1 MITVI
6 LLLFPVLASL
16 LILAF
21 PPAKAKHAA
30 LTFSVIELLLVVYAW
45 ISAEPT
51 GAYQFVCEVPWVSSL
66 GISFKVGMDGIS
78 LLLVILTSLLVPLI
92 VLSTFQRNIDRPGVF
107 YALVLFM
114 QAGLTGVF
122 VSLDAF
128 LFYVAWEA
136 ALIPIY
142 FISALW
148 GGENR
153 VKATFKFLIYT
164 IVGSFFMLVGIIYLY
179 LQTPGAHTFDISAFY
194 ALDLSYQQQ
203 VWVFFAF
210 FIAFAIKMPLFPF
223 HTWQPDTYAAAPTA
237 GTMLLAAIM
246 LKMGIYGVVRWILP
260 VVPGAVLE
268 WADLIIILAV
278 TGVIYAS
285 VIAFRQKDIK
295 RLIAYSSIAHVGLI
309 AAGLFVLNEQAMQG
323 AMIQMLNHGINV
335 LGLFF
340 IVDIL
345 FDRTGT
351 YDRAALGG
359 IVHRAPVLAVCFM
372 IVLLGSVALP
382 LTNGFVGEFLLLT
395 GIFSYN
401 AWFAVLGGLTVIFS
415 SVYMFRLYKDS
426 MLGQPVELTSGFR
439 DIEAS
444 EKAVLFIVV
453 GLIILI
459 GVYPDPLL
467 SLTEHPV
474 RVLLD
479 QVDARL
485 VDFEMLSDNLLP

>member
-6 LLLFPVLASL
+6 LLLFPVLACL
-16 LILAF
+16 LTLAF
-21 PPAKAKHAA
+21 PPAKAKYAA
-30 LTFSVIELLLVVYAW
+30 LTFSVVELLLVGYAW
-45 ISAEPT
+45 INALPT
-51 GAYQFVCEVPWVSSL
+51 GEYQFLADIPWVSSL
-66 GISFKVGMDGIS
+66 GISFKLGMDGIS
-78 LLLVILTSLLVPLI
+78 LMMVLLTALLVPLV
-92 VLSTFQRNIDRPGVF
+92 VLSTFQREIRKPAIF
-107 YALVLFM
+107 YALILFM

-122 VSLDAF
+122 VALDAF
-128 LFYVAWEA
+128 LFYIAWEA

-142 FISALW
+142 FIAALW

-164 IVGSFFMLVGIIYLY
+164 IAGSFFMLVGIIYLY
-179 LQTPGAHTFDISAFY
+179 LQTPGSHTFDITAFY
-194 ALDLSYQQQ
+194 ALNLDYQQQ

-246 LKMGIYGVVRWILP
+246 LKMGIYGVIRWILP
-260 VVPGAVLE
+260 VVPAAVFN
-268 WADLIIILAV
+268 WADVIITLAV
-278 TGVIYAS
+278 TGIIYAS

-309 AAGLFVLNEQAMQG
+309 AAGLFTLNEQAMQG

-340 IVDIL
+340 IVDIV
-345 FDRTGT
+345 FNRTGT

-359 IVHRAPVLAVCFM
+359 IVHQAPVLAVCFM

-382 LTNGFVGEFLLLT
+382 LTNGFVGEFLLLS
-395 GIFSYN
+395 GIFSYSVL
-401 AWFAVLGGLTVIFS
+401 FAVLAGLTVIFS

-426 MLGQPVELTSGFR
+426 MLGISNDITSGFR
-439 DIEAS
+439 DIRGS
-444 EKAVLFIVV
+444 ERIVLFVV
-453 GLIILI
+453 AGLVILI
-459 GVYPDPLL
+459 GVYPAPLL
-467 SLTEHPV
+467 SLTEHSV
-474 RVLLD
+474 SLLLD
-479 QVDARL
+479 QVNAKL
-485 VDFEMLSDNLLP
+485 VNFQMLSDNLLP